1 MKKGVIMIV
10 LQTDKNS
17 KIFEVDSS
25 MFEEVKEFLKKISKK
40 NKKNFSYIDDLGDK
54 IVVINGKEDVIPTRE
69 DLEAIYNLDRKEFVD
84 EEEAKRLLDV

>member
-1 MKKGVIMIV
+1 MIV